1 MYNRTLGKW
10 LLSGSGIAFALGLF
24 IGSVLVIDNT
34 LSGWRIDLTENRL
47 FTLSEGTRQIL
58 AGLQEPIT
66 LDFYYSRRQLL
77 DYPQLASY
85 GARVQDMLKEYAN
98 LASGKLQLNIF
109 DPAPFSELEE
119 QAMAAGMQALGDD
132 TGQRA
137 WFGLAGSN
145 STDDEKIIPF
155 FHTRREGAVEYDIS
169 KLIQQLSTPRTPRI
183 GVLSELPVFA
193 DPRRND
199 RAWTLIGALQEFFEL
214 RELDSRLDRISADLD
229 GLLIIHP
236 KTLSDNTLH
245 ALDQYLL
252 GGGKAVIFIDPLAEQ
267 DPAARPDAESKIL
280 PRLDS
285 SLGPLLE
292 SWGLAMDPERVAADL
307 NAAMQVQARGPAGPM
322 QTTYLPWLRLGAAHC
337 NPQDLVTSQLNLLH
351 LGTAGH
357 LEKTTGEKTAGAGPE
372 IRPDITP
379 LLQTSSEA
387 MLLARDLILF
397 QPDPNVILNNFRSA
411 GRRFTLA
418 ARVQGR
424 AASAFPEPPGAM
436 SADTPEQ
443 ERLEEGIVDVIVVAD
458 TDLLA
463 DHFWTR
469 PQTIMGR
476 SVPQAIA
483 NNSDFVINAFESLL
497 GGGALASLR
506 TRDKYSR
513 PFLRVEALRRGA
525 ERRLREREQQL
536 QEKLRQT
543 EEKLRDL
550 QGRTGAGQQTLFDP
564 ARAEELGKF
573 QQQALQTRRELR
585 TVQHELREDIE
596 RLGTRI
602 RFINILLIPLLIFL
616 GGLVFALRQLF
627 IRPPTGRDHA

>member
-1 MYNRTLGKW
+1 MYNRTLRKW
-10 LLSGSGIAFALGLF
+10 LLSGSGIALALGLF
-24 IGSVLVIDNT
+24 IGSVLVVDNT
-34 LSGWRIDLTENRL
+34 LGGWRIDLTENRL

-77 DYPQLASY
+77 DYPQLTNY
-85 GARVQDMLKEYAN
+85 GARVQDMLKEYAS
-98 LASGKLQLNIF
+98 LASGRLELNIL

-119 QAMAAGMQALGDD
+119 QAIAVGMQALGDNA
-132 TGQRA
+132 GQRA
-137 WFGLAGSN
+137 WFGLVGSN
-145 STDDEKIIPF
+145 TTDDEKIIPF

-169 KLIQQLSTPRTPRI
+169 KLIQQLSKPRTPRI

-193 DPRRND
+193 DPRHGD
-199 RAWTLIGALQEFFEL
+199 QEWTLISALREFFDL
-214 RELDSRLDRISADLD
+214 RALDRKTTRIDADLD

-236 KTLSDNTLH
+236 KTLSDSTLH

-252 GGGKAVIFIDPLAEQ
+252 GGGKAMIFIDPLAEQ
-267 DPAARPDAESKIL
+267 DPAARPDADSKIL

-285 SLGPLLE
+285 SLGPLLDA
-292 SWGLAMDPERVAADL
+292 WGLAMDPERVVTDL
-307 NAAMQVQARGPAGPM
+307 NAAMRVQARGPAGPI

-337 NPQDLVTSQLNLLH
+337 NQQDLVTSQLNLLH

-357 LEKTTGEKTAGAGPE
+357 LEKTTDSG
-372 IRPDITP
+372 PDITP

-387 MLLARDLILF
+387 MLLSRDLILF

-424 AASAFPEPPGAM
+424 VQGAFPEPPDV
-436 SADTPEQ
+436 SPTDDWQ
-443 ERLEEGIVDVIVVAD
+443 QDRLEEGIVDVIVVAD
-458 TDLLA
+458 SDILA

-483 NNSDFVINAFESLL
+483 NNSDFVINALESLL
-497 GGGALASLR
+497 GGGALARLR
-506 TRDKYSR
+506 TREKYSR
-513 PFLRVEALRRGA
+513 PFLRVEALRKGA

-536 QEKLRQT
+536 QEKLQQT
-543 EEKLRDL
+543 EEKLRTL
-550 QGRTGAGQQTLFDP
+550 QEQTEAGQQALFDP
-564 ARAEELGKF
+564 AQSAEFRKF
-573 QQQALQTRRELR
+573 QQQALQTRRQLR
-585 TVQHELREDIE
+585 AVQHELREDIE
-596 RLGTRI
+596 RLGARI

-616 GGLVFALRQLF
+616 GGLVFGLRQLF
-627 IRPPTGRDHA
+627 IRPSPAPGRDHA